1 MIKKHIVVLGLAL
14 LSFLLLFGCSSTL
27 SDSQE
32 TGSLIVGKSDGRALD
47 VNTIKQAKVTITGN
61 DSNGG
66 KITPITENVPGVSG
80 GVGSFVITGI
90 PLGKNRIVTVEGFG
104 NDGKAIAGAVLRA
117 VVNINAGSNTIDK
130 ISWITSRKGYVYNA
144 LFESGVN
151 VSEVDESTDGHIPE
165 CAPASINLTAF
176 VKDYKDNSLKSKDNY
191 IIIASAAELSYVKVS
206 GDLPNLKA
214 TAYYTDGTDKDVTS
228 SGVWTTSNKDC
239 ATVDKGVVSYVDAG
253 KTTVYVSY
261 TDAGKTVK
269 SNAAEVTVASEGGEI
284 NKLYLVPSPDW
295 AGANAWF
302 AAYFFGGSNPKKWV
316 KMEKSGDKY
325 VCDKPSGYSTVIFC
339 RMNPAYTALDWP
351 SKWNQTGDLSIPS
364 DKDTFANNATAWDNA
379 TEKWLDTLS
388 GTYSGG
394 GLKGAV
400 DFETIIVPAKPT
412 VTISPASGSI
422 SLTGSVKVTFT
433 DGNDTITSAKVSIN
447 GTPYDMGTTAG
458 TFTKSV
464 KDLGITAGG
473 TTITV
478 SATVTNGE
486 GSGTA
491 NATLTTTDTPVVED
505 TFTWDNVNCYFV
517 LTDRFYN
524 GDTKNDHSYYRQNK
538 DNNAKLASGY
548 NDVATFH
555 GGDIA
560 GLTQKL
566 DYLDKLGV
574 NAIWITAPYEQAHGW
589 CSGGGKGFP
598 HYAFHGYYTLD
609 WTYMDQNMGT
619 IEEFRTF
626 VDEAHKR
633 GIRIVMDVVMNH
645 TGYNTVE
652 DMLTYDFGNFNTM
665 PAHGWIGNGTWTD
678 NHSITNYDEQGKWG
692 NWWGCWVRAFSD
704 HPSWASNAGYAPGG
718 SGEITGSLSGLP
730 DVVTERTTPVAIP
743 TFLKTKWAAE
753 TDSKT
758 VPSET
763 GNTLGKKYG
772 DYKLNSISNVDWN
785 GKSGDWRSDNKGAPT
800 DYQVMWLSGWVREF
814 GIDGFRCDT
823 AKHIDMYRWGE
834 LKKACQSALEAWRK
848 DSSKKDT
855 AGAKDWDE
863 NFWMTGEC
871 FGWTAT
877 NGQGDYYTTGG
888 FDSMIGFGIGGGNDW
903 QNSGYSYHNPVIS
916 ESTWSSYLN
925 INKNVDS
932 DSNGNRNNVLTYI
945 SSHDTRLSR
954 TNDQSSLGTMF
965 VLLPGGVQIYYGDE
979 TSREKAYTDCGDGDM
994 ATRGDFNW
1002 DAADGATARH
1012 WGKVGTFRKFN
1023 PAVGAGTGSATK
1035 RSYSGPAGESKVAIG
1050 VGGTSV
1056 DVSGLFSDGTTVYN
1070 WYDGKS
1076 ATVSGGKV
1084 TSFAGGTTSQPI
1096 LISDKNPA
1104 DFGLSF

>member
-66 KITPITENVPGVSG
+66 KITPITQDVPGVSG

-90 PLGKNRIVTVEGFG
+90 PIGKNRIVTVEGFG
-104 NDGKAIAGAVLRA
+104 DDGKAIAGAVLRA

-144 LFESGVN
+144 LFEDGVN
-151 VSEVDESTDGHIPE
+151 VSEVEESTDGHIPE

-176 VKDYKDNSLKSKDNY
+176 VKDYKDNSLKPKDSY
-191 IIIASAAELSYVKVS
+191 IIASVAELSYVKVS

-214 TAYYTDGTDKDVTS
+214 TAYYTDGTDKDVTNSAQWES
-228 SGVWTTSNKDC
+228 SASAV
-239 ATVDKGVVSYVDAG
+239 ATVLKGVVTLVSAG
-253 KTTVYVSY
+253 KTEITVTY
-261 TDAGKTVK
+261 TDGGVTKKGAVQT
-269 SNAAEVTVASEGGEI
+269 VTVTESTASLVVYMDAGYGE
-284 NKLYLVPSPDW
+284 V
-295 AGANAWF
+295 
-302 AAYFFGGSNPKKWV
+302 
-316 KMEKSGDKY
+316 
-325 VCDKPSGYSTVIFC
+325 
-339 RMNPAYTALDWP
+339 
-351 SKWNQTGDLSIPS
+351 
-364 DKDTFANNATAWDNA
+364 
-379 TEKWLDTLS
+379 
-388 GTYSGG
+388 SGG
-394 GLKGAV
+394 GYFYGWKGESKPFGNWPGTKMSLTDDKKAYYFIIEDTGAV
-400 DFETIIVPAKPT
+400 EAIIITNNNGRKTDDLTLPGTDGHWLCYYTASKWDWKEYTGTKVTVPSGGELTATIESEVVTYPAKPT
-412 VTISPASGSI
+412 VTISPADGKTVSLSG
-422 SLTGSVKVTFT
+422 K
-433 DGNDTITSAKVSIN
+433 
-447 GTPYDMGTTAG
+447 
-458 TFTKSV
+458 
-464 KDLGITAGG
+464 
-473 TTITV
+473 ITV
-478 SATVTNGE
+478 SFIANNDAIVSKTVKINGE
-486 GSGTA
+486 TKTVSGNSFSIDVSDITSNENVKITVEA
-491 NATLTTTDTPVVED
+491 SATSSMGKTDAKATITTVSKPNIPD

-877 NGQGDYYTTGG
+877 NGQRDYYTTGG